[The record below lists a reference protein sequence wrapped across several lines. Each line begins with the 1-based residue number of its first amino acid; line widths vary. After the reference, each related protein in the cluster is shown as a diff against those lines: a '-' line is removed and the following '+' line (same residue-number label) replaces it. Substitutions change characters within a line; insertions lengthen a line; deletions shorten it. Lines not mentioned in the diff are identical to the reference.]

1 MGCNIDG
8 GSGNR
13 LPKRVRSASLDDDD
27 FAKQANTMES
37 DSNPARAINVVRRVA
52 MLCDFIEHPG
62 IKSVYDGGQ
71 PVSMPPLPGTLGFD
85 VPLWVG
91 LGMVGL
97 WAALDGFAERAA
109 LPVPGC
115 PICGSRSCISARFAD
130 HVQGSEGR
138 SIAELEDLRH
148 LYAHNYAGEADDVY
162 FERKRHILAPGTA
175 VPLTCGAQ
183 FDGRQAR
190 LDLSHLRMYSITV
203 QSMLERFQ

>member
-13 LPKRVRSASLDDDD
+13 LPKRVRRASLDYDD

-85 VPLWVG
+85 VPLCSTSPATPRYRTAQTHET
-91 LGMVGL
+91 L
-97 WAALDGFAERAA
+97 F
-109 LPVPGC
+109 
-115 PICGSRSCISARFAD
+115 SHRS
-130 HVQGSEGR
+130 
-138 SIAELEDLRH
+138 
-148 LYAHNYAGEADDVY
+148 
-162 FERKRHILAPGTA
+162 APE
-175 VPLTCGAQ
+175 PPP
-183 FDGRQAR
+183 
-190 LDLSHLRMYSITV
+190 Y
-203 QSMLERFQ
+203 